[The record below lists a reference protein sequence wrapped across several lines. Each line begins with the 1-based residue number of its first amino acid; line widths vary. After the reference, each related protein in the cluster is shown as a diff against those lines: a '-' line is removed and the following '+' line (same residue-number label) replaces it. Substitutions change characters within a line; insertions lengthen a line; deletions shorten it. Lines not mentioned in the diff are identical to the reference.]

1 MSDEPVQA
9 MAAALS
15 GALRLVDGVRHQQF
29 LGDDVDPPATV
40 LLPPSLTWDT
50 YVPQPTSSEWQV
62 ALVVP
67 ADERALTR
75 LWALLPRVT
84 AALDGVR
91 DVVVLRAEP
100 GTFPVGSVE
109 LPAYLITVETAL

>member
-1 MSDEPVQA
+1 MSVEPVAA

-15 GALRLVDGVRHQQF
+15 GALRLVDGVRHQEF

-40 LLPPSLTWDT
+40 LLPPTLTWEA
-50 YVPQPTSSEWQV
+50 YVPEPTAAVWQV

-67 ADERALTR
+67 ADERALAL
-75 LWALLPRVT
+75 LWALRPRVT
-84 AALDGVR
+84 AALD
-91 DVVVLRAEP
+91 DVMDVAVIRAEP

-109 LPAYLITVETAL
+109 LPAYLITLECGL